1 MLAVF
6 SPIFVEDTKMTFV
19 YNFVASLMKKVSNN
33 SQNYVIVITLLRH
46 RYINQ
51 KLNVKTAAHIFR
63 NEKYIWLEIEKKT
76 FFQLFHLRNS

>member
-33 SQNYVIVITLLRH
+33 SQNIFVIT
-46 RYINQ
+46 
-51 KLNVKTAAHIFR
+51 
-63 NEKYIWLEIEKKT
+63 
-76 FFQLFHLRNS
+76 S